1 MAADWT
7 IGKVARWAA
16 DDFRARGITSPR
28 LEAELLLSHVLGT
41 DRIHVIADAD
51 RSLSASEL
59 ESFRE
64 AIKRRRKG
72 EPVAYIRGQKEFYGR
87 VFRVDRRVLV
97 PRPDTETLIDVALAC
112 LLDHAAPQIL
122 DLGTGSGCVAITLQL
137 ERPDARVCA
146 TEVSAAALA
155 VARANAQTLGASV
168 TFLQGDWF
176 AALGPG
182 AAFDLIVSNPPYV
195 ACADPHLAALRHE
208 PPLALTDG
216 GNGLQCLS
224 ILIAGARTYLCGEGW
239 LALEHGYDQA
249 AAVGQRMQDA
259 GFRQV
264 TVHRD
269 AGGQTRVTAGR
280 A

>member
-1 MAADWT
+1 MASRSTDHLAYGMPTVRALLAEQVLPATEARALLAWVLRAPRERLVAHPETVVTPQALADYT
-7 IGKVARWAA
+7 ALVM
-16 DDFRARGITSPR
+16 
-28 LEAELLLSHVLGT
+28 
-41 DRIHVIADAD
+41 
-51 RSLSASEL
+51 
-59 ESFRE
+59 
-64 AIKRRRKG
+64 RRQAG
-72 EPVAYIRGQKEFYGR
+72 EPLAYLLGEKEFYGR
-87 VFRVDRRVLV
+87 PFRVTPDVLV

-112 LLDHAAPQIL
+112 LRDRAAPQIL

>member
-1 MAADWT
+1 MTGPLRTVGAALAQ
-7 IGKVARWAA
+7 ARALGLDRIDA
-16 DDFRARGITSPR
+16 Q
-28 LEAELLLSHVLGT
+28 LLLGHRLQR
-41 DRIHVIADAD
+41 DRAWLIGHDGDPLDAATAAAFGADCQ
-51 RSLSASEL
+51 
-59 ESFRE
+59 
-64 AIKRRRKG
+64 RRAAG
-72 EPVAYIRGQKEFYGR
+72 EPLAYLVGEREFHGLR
-87 VFRVDRRVLV
+87 LQVTPDVLV